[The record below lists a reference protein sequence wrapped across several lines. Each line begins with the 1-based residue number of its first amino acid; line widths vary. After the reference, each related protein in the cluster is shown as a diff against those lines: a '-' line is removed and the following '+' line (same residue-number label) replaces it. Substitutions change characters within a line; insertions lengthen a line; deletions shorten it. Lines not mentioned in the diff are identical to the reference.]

1 VRIEVSMESGCRAEA
16 DEHGRKPGV
25 CMTKKHRLPVVAFV
39 LTGATLLFAS
49 GPSFHPDITMDGAS
63 LKDWHTFGQ
72 ADWRTEKGEIVGTPK
87 AGAGGW
93 LVLDHSYQDTAL
105 YAEYRCTS
113 GCVTGLLLRAEKTS
127 SGGLKGTYVE
137 LSDPDLPAYDVTM
150 DSQGQILERN
160 KLRRGGGL
168 VRVAPPASPN
178 QQGGGRGFQGS
189 WPAVTLPFQPDDTKL
204 RLNEWNQV
212 EVFFDANI
220 IRTFLNNGHEIG
232 AVSEEGYGPIALY
245 AGGSGEVRFK
255 SVALADIGLKVRQP
269 EETSKDFRKQ
279 RLSDFYYSWGSAAAD
294 FNHDGLLDVVS
305 GPYIYYGPDYLK
317 SREIYLAKSSS
328 PTTEFA
334 TDSTME
340 FAADFTG
347 DGWPDVITATFGG
360 GPGVQLYVNP
370 RGEGR
375 RWDKYTVVKSV
386 QSEIAVLR
394 DIDGD
399 GKPELVYCGEG
410 YVRYAKPDPANPT
423 GPWIIHNVS
432 EKGYGTAHGIGVG
445 DINGDG
451 RMDIV
456 DAYGWWEQPPAGSQ
470 QETWTYHPEVFGR
483 YGRGMMGGSVMAV
496 YDVNGDGLNDVVTS
510 LNAHGWGLA
519 WFEQKRDAQG
529 KISFVEHMVMDDFS
543 TKNAGGV
550 TFSELHGSTFAD
562 VDGDGIPDFIV
573 GKRYFSHLDTN
584 LDPDPRDSPV
594 LYWFKTVRDPKAPG
608 GALLVP
614 HLIDNHSGSGS
625 DVLAVDLNQDGA
637 MDIVTATRFGTFI
650 YWGRPHS
657 GRRAKSTPTGSHD
670 HKPLLGYGR

>member
-1 VRIEVSMESGCRAEA
+1 M
-16 DEHGRKPGV
+16 
-25 CMTKKHRLPVVAFV
+25 KHTWLIVAFV
-39 LTGATLLFAS
+39 LIGARSLFAS
-49 GPSFHPDITMDGAS
+49 GPSFRPDTTVDGSS
-63 LKDWHTFGQ
+63 LKGWHTFGQ
-72 ADWRTEKGEIVGTPK
+72 ADWRTEKGDIVGTPK
-87 AGAGGW
+87 EGGSGGW
-93 LVLDHSYQDTAL
+93 LVLDDSYQDSAL
-105 YAEYRCTS
+105 YAEYRCNA
-113 GCVTGLLLRAEKTS
+113 GCVTGVLFRAEKTS
-127 SGGLKGTYVE
+127 GGGLKGTYVE
-137 LSDPDLPAYDVTM
+137 LSDPDLPTYDVTI
-150 DSQGQILERN
+150 DAQGKILDRS

-168 VRVAPPASPN
+168 VRVAPPVSPN
-178 QQGGGRGFQGS
+178 QQPSGNGGGFRNGRA
-189 WPAVTLPFQPDDTKL
+189 AVTLPFEPDDTKL
-204 RLNEWNQV
+204 RPNEWNQV

-245 AGGSGEVRFK
+245 AGGGGEVHFK
-255 SVALADIGLKVRQP
+255 SVALADIGLKVRQA

-279 RLSDFYYSWGSAAAD
+279 RLSDFYYAWGSGAAD
-294 FNHDGLLDVVS
+294 FNHDGILDVVS

-317 SREIYLAKSSS
+317 SREIYLAQSSS

-334 TDSTME
+334 TDATME

-360 GPGVQLYVNP
+360 GAGVQLYVNP
-370 RGEGR
+370 KGEGR

-399 GKPELVYCGEG
+399 GKPEFVYAGEG

-432 EKGYGTAHGIGVG
+432 EKGYGVGHGIGVG

-456 DAYGWWEQPPAGSQ
+456 NPYGWWEQPAAGSN
-470 QETWTYHPEVFGR
+470 QEAWTYHPEVFAR

-594 LYWFKTVRDPKAPG
+594 LYWYKTVRDPKAPG
-608 GALLVP
+608 GAQLIP

-650 YWGRPHS
+650 YWGKPQS
-657 GRRAKSTPTGSHD
+657 GGAKEKHTRGQP
-670 HKPLLGYGR
+670 

>member
-1 VRIEVSMESGCRAEA
+1 M
-16 DEHGRKPGV
+16 
-25 CMTKKHRLPVVAFV
+25 KHTWLIVAFV
-39 LTGATLLFAS
+39 LIGARSLFAS
-49 GPSFHPDITMDGAS
+49 GPSFRPDTTVDGSS
-63 LKDWHTFGQ
+63 LKGWHTFGQ
-72 ADWRTEKGEIVGTPK
+72 ADWRTEKGDIVGTPQ
-87 AGAGGW
+87 AGGNGGW
-93 LVLDHSYQDTAL
+93 LVLDHSYQDSAL
-105 YAEYRCTS
+105 YADYRCNA
-113 GCVTGLLLRAEKTS
+113 GCVTGVLFRAEKTS
-127 SGGLKGTYVE
+127 GGGLKGTYVE
-137 LSDPDLPAYDVTM
+137 LSDPDLPAYDVTI
-150 DSQGQILERN
+150 DAQGKILDRS

-168 VRVAPPASPN
+168 VRVAPPVSPN
-178 QQGGGRGFQGS
+178 QQPSGNGGGFRNGRA
-189 WPAVTLPFQPDDTKL
+189 AVTLPFEPDDTKL
-204 RLNEWNQV
+204 RPNEWNQV

-245 AGGSGEVRFK
+245 AGGGGEVHFK
-255 SVALADIGLKVRQP
+255 SVALADIGLKVRQA

-279 RLSDFYYSWGSAAAD
+279 RLSDFYYAWGSGAAD
-294 FNHDGLLDVVS
+294 FNHDGILDVVS

-317 SREIYLAKSSS
+317 SREIYLAQSSS

-334 TDSTME
+334 TDATME

-360 GPGVQLYVNP
+360 GAGVQLYVNP
-370 RGEGR
+370 KGEGR

-399 GKPELVYCGEG
+399 GKPEFVYAGEG

-432 EKGYGTAHGIGVG
+432 EKGYGVGHGIGVG

-456 DAYGWWEQPPAGSQ
+456 NPYGWWEQPAAGSN
-470 QETWTYHPEVFGR
+470 QEAWTYHPEVFAR

-496 YDVNGDGLNDVVTS
+496 YDVNGDGLNDIVTS
-510 LNAHGWGLA
+510 LNAHAWGLA

-543 TKNAGGV
+543 TNNAGGV

-594 LYWFKTVRDPKAPG
+594 LYWYKTVRDSKAPG
-608 GALLVP
+608 GALLAP

-625 DVLAVDLNQDGA
+625 DVLAVDLNQDVA

-650 YWGRPHS
+650 YWGKPHS
-657 GRRAKSTPTGSHD
+657 GEVRKKHAQGQP
-670 HKPLLGYGR
+670 